1 MTSSEFPEPSFRER
15 FRYAFDNIMSKG
27 TPALIGLLGLGS
39 LLAVTA
45 YTFVMFLVSVMGAL
59 PDDVQSKGLGQ
70 RMWFGLMRTLDAGTM
85 GGDEGSWPFLLAN
98 LGITLGGIFIVSAL
112 IGVLNNGLES
122 KLEGLRK
129 GRSKVIEKDHT
140 VVLGWGPAVFTI
152 IEELS
157 AANENKPDGCIVI
170 LSETDKVV
178 MEEAIRE
185 RISDFKTTRVVCRSG
200 STTDP
205 DDLAMVS
212 VQASRSIMVI
222 SPEEGN
228 PDVHVIKSLLAI
240 IHAPDRRKA
249 PYHIVAEIRYER
261 NVGIAR
267 MVGKDEAQIISA
279 SDLISRITVQTC
291 RQSGLSLVH
300 TELLDFGGDEIY
312 FSDTSAVVGQ
322 TLGEALNKYP
332 TSSIIGLATANG
344 PLVLPDLNRKIEAS
358 DKLIAISAD
367 DDTVVPSS
375 EAVKVHDDAIVTPE
389 RGTAKPERTL
399 ILGANERLLSI
410 INGLDAYVAKGSEVV
425 VIAAADDQ
433 DLVTSLEATLKNQ
446 SLHCRKADVTD
457 RKVLDSLQVGEFDHI
472 IVLSDNE
479 LSPEM
484 SDSRVL
490 VTLLHLREIGE
501 KLGKDLSIVS
511 DMRDVRNRRLAEVT
525 DADDFIVSDKLVSLM
540 MCQVAENKD
549 LYAVLSDLFDPDGA
563 EIYLKPAS
571 DYIKF
576 GVEVTFATIVE
587 SARRRGEI
595 AIGYRKAELAR
606 DSSAAYGVRTN
617 PPKSERATF
626 GPEDKVIVVAES

>member
-1 MTSSEFPEPSFRER
+1 MTSPEFPEPTFKDRYN
-15 FRYAFDNIMSKG
+15 YAFDNVMSKG
-27 TPALIGLLGLGS
+27 TPALIGLLALCS
-39 LLAVTA
+39 LIAVGV
-45 YTFVMFLVSVMGAL
+45 YTILVALVSMAGGL
-59 PDDVQSKGLGQ
+59 PEEVANLGFFQ

-85 GGDEGSWPFLLAN
+85 GGDEGSWPFLIAN
-98 LGITLGGIFIVSAL
+98 LSITLGGIFIVSAL

-140 VVLGWGPAVFTI
+140 VVLGWGPAIFTI

-157 AANENKPDGCIVI
+157 SANESKSGGCIVI
-170 LSETDKVV
+170 LSETDKVA

-185 RISDFKTTRVVCRSG
+185 RIEDTKGTRVVCRSG
-200 STTDP
+200 STTDI
-205 DDLAMVS
+205 DDLAMVG
-212 VQASRSIMVI
+212 VQASKSIMVI
-222 SPEEGN
+222 SPEDGD
-228 PDVHVIKSLLAI
+228 PDVHVIKTLLAI

-249 PYHIVAEIRYER
+249 PYHIVAELKQDK
-261 NVGIAR
+261 NAGIAR
-267 MVGKDEAQIISA
+267 MVGKNEALIISG

-312 FSDTSAVVGQ
+312 FSDTTPVVGQ
-322 TLGEALNKYP
+322 TFGDALNKYA
-332 TSSIIGLATANG
+332 TSSIIGLATASG
-344 PLVLPDLNRKIEAS
+344 PLVLPDLNRKIEAT

-367 DDTVVPSS
+367 DDTVVPSKETFKIDES
-375 EAVKVHDDAIVTPE
+375 AIANTE
-389 RGTAKPERTL
+389 RAAAKPERTL
-399 ILGANERLLSI
+399 ILGANERLISI
-410 INGLDAYVAKGSEVV
+410 VEGLDAYVAKGSEIVV
-425 VIAAADDQ
+425 VAAAQDE
-433 DLVTSLEATLKNQ
+433 DLVSGLEATLKNQ
-446 SLHCRKADVTD
+446 SIHCRKADVTD
-457 RKVLDSLQVGEFDHI
+457 RRVLDSLKVGDFDHI

-479 LSPEM
+479 LSAEM

-501 KLGKDLSIVS
+501 KIGKDLAIVS

-571 DYIKF
+571 DFIRE
-576 GVEVTFATIVE
+576 GVEVNFATIVE

-595 AIGYRKAELAR
+595 AIGFRKADLAR
-606 DSSAAYGVRTN
+606 DSEAAYGVRTN
-617 PPKSERATF
+617 PPKSERVTF